1 MKEIEPIVIILLLI
15 YVLIIL
21 ISILELTA
29 LSVAALIGALL
40 TAWFGI
46 QYGAFTYQEALGFID
61 FRLLGLLIGTMIVV
75 EVAKRGGLFNV
86 FALYAIKFS
95 GGHPGRLFVALCVVA
110 ALVSMFLSDP
120 TAMLLVAAATVTIT
134 KLLNFSPTPYFLS
147 AAIMINL
154 GGTSTL
160 IGSVSNMIIGID
172 SGLSFMD
179 FLSFLGVCE
188 VALWALTILALYFV
202 FRSQLGEKR
211 ELPEYNPRE
220 SIKDKEIFT
229 RSAFVLVVMIILFLT
244 LDAIGVGPEAVALG
258 CGVLVLLICKVD
270 PAEIFRELDWETVFF
285 IAGFMFIVG
294 GLEATRFL
302 SDISVQLFQ
311 VAGGSSLIASTMTL
325 WVSGFASIFVSNIA
339 VALTFT
345 PIIATQALSALNLSA
360 VWSALILGT
369 NLGGATTPFSGAV
382 MMMAIGTLKREN
394 ISVRFGDFTKV
405 GVVTS
410 LIQLGFSS
418 FYLIFRFGLLGT

>member
-1 MKEIEPIVIILLLI
+1 MDTIVLILLLI

-21 ISILELTA
+21 ISILELTS

-40 TAWFGI
+40 VAWFGI
-46 QYGAFTYQEALGFID
+46 QYGAFTYQDALGFID

-95 GGHPGRLFVALCVVA
+95 GGNPGRLFVAICVVA

-134 KLLNFSPTPYFLS
+134 KLLNYNPTPYFLS

-160 IGSVSNMIIGID
+160 IGSVSNMIIGIE

-179 FLSFLGVCE
+179 FLTFLGVCE
-188 VALWALTILALYFV
+188 IILWALTITALYAV
-202 FRSQLGEKR
+202 FRSKLGEKK
-211 ELPEYNPRE
+211 ELPEFNPRE
-220 SIKDKEIFT
+220 GIKDKKIFY
-229 RSAFVLVVMIILFLT
+229 RSAFVLVILIILFLT
-244 LDAIGVGPEAVALG
+244 LDTIGVGPEAVALG
-258 CGVLVLLICKVD
+258 CGILALLISRVD
-270 PAEIFRELDWETVFF
+270 PAEIFREIDWETVFF
-285 IAGFMFIVG
+285 IAGFMFIIG
-294 GLEATRFL
+294 GLESTQFL
-302 SDISVQLFQ
+302 SDISMQLFNF
-311 VAGGSSLIASTMTL
+311 AGGSSLIATQMTL
-325 WVSGFASIFVSNIA
+325 WVSGFASVFVSNIA

-345 PIIATQALSALNLSA
+345 PIIGAQVGSGLNLGA
-360 VWSALILGT
+360 VWSGLILGT

-382 MMMAIGTLKREN
+382 MMMAIGTLKREK
-394 ISVRFGDFTKV
+394 ISVKFGEFAKI
-405 GVVTS
+405 GIITS
-410 LIQLGFSS
+410 LIQLSFSS
-418 FYLIFRFGLLGT
+418 VYLIFRFGLMG

>member
-1 MKEIEPIVIILLLI
+1 MDTIVLILLLI

-21 ISILELTA
+21 ISILELTS

-40 TAWFGI
+40 VAWFGI
-46 QYGAFTYQEALGFID
+46 QYGAFTYQEALGFVD

-86 FALYAIKFS
+86 FALYAIKVS
-95 GGHPGRLFVALCVVA
+95 GGHPGRLFIAICVVA

-134 KLLNFSPTPYFLS
+134 KLLNYNPTPYFLS

-160 IGSVSNMIIGID
+160 IGSVSNMIIGIQA
-172 SGLSFMD
+172 GLTFMD
-179 FLSFLGVCE
+179 FLIFLGVCE
-188 VALWALTILALYFV
+188 VILWALTITALYFV
-202 FRSQLGEKR
+202 FRSKLGEKK

-220 SIKDKEIFT
+220 GIKDKKIFY
-229 RSAFVLVVMIILFLT
+229 RSIFVLVLLIILFLT
-244 LDAIGVGPEAVALG
+244 LDTIGVGPEAVALG
-258 CGVLVLLICKVD
+258 CGILALLISGVD
-270 PAEIFRELDWETVFF
+270 PAEIFREIDWETVFF
-285 IAGFMFIVG
+285 IAGFMFIIG
-294 GLEATRFL
+294 GLGSTQFL
-302 SDISVQLFQ
+302 SDVSMQLFQ
-311 VAGGSSLIASTMTL
+311 FASGNSLVATQMTL
-325 WVSGFASIFVSNIA
+325 WFSGLASVFVSNIA

-345 PIIATQALSALNLSA
+345 PIIGAQALSGLNLNA
-360 VWSALILGT
+360 VWSGLILGT

-382 MMMAIGTLKREN
+382 MMMAIGTLKREK
-394 ISVRFGDFTKV
+394 IAVKFGEFAKI
-405 GVVTS
+405 GIITS

-418 FYLIFRFGLLGT
+418 IYLVLRFGLMG

>member
-1 MKEIEPIVIILLLI
+1 MEPIVLILLLI
-15 YVLIIL
+15 YVLILL
-21 ISILELTA
+21 ISILELTS

-46 QYGAFTYQEALGFID
+46 QYGAFTYQDALGFVD

-95 GGHPGRLFVALCVVA
+95 KGNPGRLFVAICVVA

-134 KLLNFSPTPYFLS
+134 KVLNYNPTPYFLS

-172 SGLSFMD
+172 AGLSFMD

-188 VALWALTILALYFV
+188 VMLWALTILALYFV
-202 FRSQLGEKR
+202 FKSQLGEKK

-220 SIKDKEIFT
+220 GIKDKKIFY
-229 RSAFVLVVMIILFLT
+229 RSAFVLVILIVLFLT
-244 LDAIGVGPEAVALG
+244 LDTIGVGPEAVALG
-258 CGVLVLLICKVD
+258 CGILALLISRVD
-270 PAEIFRELDWETVFF
+270 PAEIFREIDWETVFF
-285 IAGFMFIVG
+285 IAGFMFIIS
-294 GLEATRFL
+294 GLERTQFL
-302 SDISVQLFQ
+302 SDISMQLFQ
-311 VAGGSSLIASTMTL
+311 FAGGSSLIATQMTL
-325 WVSGFASIFVSNIA
+325 WFSGVASVFVSNIA

-345 PIIATQALSALNLSA
+345 PIISAQALSGLNLNA
-360 VWSALILGT
+360 VWSALILGA

-382 MMMAIGTLKREN
+382 MMMAIGTLKREK
-394 ISVRFGDFTKV
+394 ISVKFGAFAKI
-405 GVVTS
+405 GIITS

-418 FYLIFRFGLLGT
+418 IYLALRFGLIGM

>member
-1 MKEIEPIVIILLLI
+1 MDTIVLILLLI

-21 ISILELTA
+21 ISILELTS

-40 TAWFGI
+40 VAWFGI
-46 QYGAFTYQEALGFID
+46 QYGAFTYQEALGFVD

-86 FALYAIKFS
+86 FALYAIKVS
-95 GGHPGRLFVALCVVA
+95 GGHPGRLFIAICVVA

-134 KLLNFSPTPYFLS
+134 KLLNYNPTPYFLS

-160 IGSVSNMIIGID
+160 IGSVSNMIIGIQA
-172 SGLSFMD
+172 GLTFMD
-179 FLSFLGVCE
+179 FLIFLGVCE
-188 VALWALTILALYFV
+188 VILWALTITALYFV
-202 FRSQLGEKR
+202 FRSKLGEKK

-220 SIKDKEIFT
+220 GIKDKKIFY
-229 RSAFVLVVMIILFLT
+229 RSIFVLVLLIILFLT
-244 LDAIGVGPEAVALG
+244 LDTIGVGPEAVALG
-258 CGVLVLLICKVD
+258 CGILALLISGVD
-270 PAEIFRELDWETVFF
+270 PAEIFREIDWETVFF
-285 IAGFMFIVG
+285 IAGFMFIIG
-294 GLEATRFL
+294 GLGSTQFL
-302 SDISVQLFQ
+302 SDVSMQLFQ
-311 VAGGSSLIASTMTL
+311 FASGNSLVATQMTL
-325 WVSGFASIFVSNIA
+325 WFSGLASVFVSNIA

-345 PIIATQALSALNLSA
+345 PIIGAQALSGLNLNA
-360 VWSALILGT
+360 VWSGLILGT

-382 MMMAIGTLKREN
+382 MMMAIGTLKREK
-394 ISVRFGDFTKV
+394 IAVKFSEFAKIGII
-405 GVVTS
+405 TS

-418 FYLIFRFGLLGT
+418 IYLVLRFGLMG

>member
-1 MKEIEPIVIILLLI
+1 MEPIVLILLLI

-21 ISILELTA
+21 ISILELTS

-46 QYGAFTYQEALGFID
+46 QYGAFTYQDALGFVD

-95 GGHPGRLFVALCVVA
+95 KGNPGRLFVAICVVA

-134 KLLNFSPTPYFLS
+134 KLLNYSPTPYFLS

-172 SGLSFMD
+172 AGLSFMD

-188 VALWALTILALYFV
+188 VILWALTILALYFV
-202 FRSQLGEKR
+202 FKSQLGEKKV
-211 ELPEYNPRE
+211 LPEYNPKE
-220 SIKDKEIFT
+220 GIKDKKIFY
-229 RSAFVLVVMIILFLT
+229 RSVFVLVILLVLFLT
-244 LDAIGVGPEAVALG
+244 LDKIGVGPEAVALG
-258 CGVLVLLICKVD
+258 CGILALLISRVD
-270 PAEIFRELDWETVFF
+270 PAEIFKEIDWETVFF

-294 GLEATRFL
+294 GLEQTQFL
-302 SDISVQLFQ
+302 GDISTQLFQ
-311 VAGGSSLIASTMTL
+311 FAGGSSLIATQMTL
-325 WVSGFASIFVSNIA
+325 WFSGVASVFVSNIA

-345 PIIATQALSALNLSA
+345 PIISAQALSGLNLSPI
-360 VWSALILGT
+360 WSALILGT

-382 MMMAIGTLKREN
+382 MMMAIGTLKREK
-394 ISVRFGDFTKV
+394 IAIRFGDFAKIGIIT
-405 GVVTS
+405 T

-418 FYLIFRFGLLGT
+418 IYLALRFGLIGM

>member
-1 MKEIEPIVIILLLI
+1 MEPIVLILLLI

-21 ISILELTA
+21 ISILELTS

-40 TAWFGI
+40 VAWFGI
-46 QYGAFTYQEALGFID
+46 QYGAFTYQDALGFVD

-95 GGHPGRLFVALCVVA
+95 GGNPGRLFVAICVVA

-134 KLLNFSPTPYFLS
+134 KLLNYNPTPYFLS

-160 IGSVSNMIIGID
+160 IGSVSNMIIGIEA
-172 SGLSFMD
+172 GISFMD

-188 VALWALTILALYFV
+188 IILWALTITALYFV
-202 FRSQLGEKR
+202 FRSKLGEKK

-220 SIKDKEIFT
+220 GIKDKKIFY
-229 RSAFVLVVMIILFLT
+229 RSAFVLVILLVLFLT
-244 LDAIGVGPEAVALG
+244 LDTLGVGPEAVALG
-258 CGVLVLLICKVD
+258 CGILALLISRVD
-270 PAEIFRELDWETVFF
+270 PAEIFREIDWETVFF
-285 IAGFMFIVG
+285 IAGFMFIIS
-294 GLEATRFL
+294 GLERTQFL
-302 SDISVQLFQ
+302 SDISVQIFQ
-311 VAGGSSLIASTMTL
+311 FAGGSSLIATQMTL
-325 WVSGFASIFVSNIA
+325 WFSGVASVFVSNIA

-345 PIIATQALSALNLSA
+345 PIISAQALSGLNLNA
-360 VWSALILGT
+360 IWSGLILGT

-394 ISVRFGDFTKV
+394 ISVKFGEFAKI
-405 GVVTS
+405 GIITS
-410 LIQLGFSS
+410 LIQLSFSS
-418 FYLIFRFGLLGT
+418 IYLALRFGLIGM

>member
-1 MKEIEPIVIILLLI
+1 MDAVVLILLLI

-21 ISILELTA
+21 ISILELTS
-29 LSVAALIGALL
+29 LSVAALLGALL
-40 TAWFGI
+40 VAWFGI
-46 QYGAFTYQEALGFID
+46 QYGAFTYQDALGFVD

-95 GGHPGRLFVALCVVA
+95 GGNPGRLFVAICVVA

-134 KLLNFSPTPYFLS
+134 KLLNYNPTPYFLS

-160 IGSVSNMIIGID
+160 IGSVSNMIIGIEA
-172 SGLSFMD
+172 GISFID
-179 FLSFLGVCE
+179 FLIFLGVCE
-188 VALWALTILALYFV
+188 IILWALTITALYFV
-202 FRSQLGEKR
+202 FRSKLGEKK

-220 SIKDKEIFT
+220 GIKDKTVFY
-229 RSAFVLVVMIILFLT
+229 RSVFVLVILLILFLT
-244 LDAIGVGPEAVALG
+244 LDTIGVGPEAVALG
-258 CGVLVLLICKVD
+258 CGILALLISRVD
-270 PAEIFRELDWETVFF
+270 PAEIFREIDWETVFF
-285 IAGFMFIVG
+285 IAGFMFIIG
-294 GLEATRFL
+294 GLESTQFL
-302 SDISVQLFQ
+302 NGVSMQLFQ
-311 VAGGSSLIASTMTL
+311 FAGGNSMVATQMTL
-325 WVSGFASIFVSNIA
+325 WFSGVASVFVSNIA

-345 PIIATQALSALNLSA
+345 PIVTAQAFSGLNLNA
-360 VWSALILGT
+360 IWSGLILGT

-382 MMMAIGTLKREN
+382 MMMAVGTLKREK
-394 ISVRFGDFTKV
+394 ISVKFGEFAKIGIIT
-405 GVVTS
+405 T

-418 FYLIFRFGLLGT
+418 LYLTLRFGLLGM

>member
-1 MKEIEPIVIILLLI
+1 MEPIVLILLLI
-15 YVLIIL
+15 YILIL
-21 ISILELTA
+21 VISILELTS

-46 QYGAFTYQEALGFID
+46 QYGAFTYQDALGFVD

-95 GGHPGRLFVALCVVA
+95 KGNPGRLFVAICVVA

-134 KLLNFSPTPYFLS
+134 KLLNYNPTPYFLS

-172 SGLSFMD
+172 AGLSFMD
-179 FLSFLGVCE
+179 FISLLGVCE
-188 VALWALTILALYFV
+188 VILWALTILALYFV
-202 FRSQLGEKR
+202 FKSQLGEKKS
-211 ELPEYNPRE
+211 LPEYNPRE
-220 SIKDKEIFT
+220 GIKDKNIFY
-229 RSAFVLVVMIILFLT
+229 RSTFVLVILIILFLI
-244 LDAIGVGPEAVALG
+244 LDTIGVGPEAVALG
-258 CGVLVLLICKVD
+258 CGILALLVSKVD
-270 PAEIFRELDWETVFF
+270 PAEIFKEIDWETVFF
-285 IAGFMFIVG
+285 IAGFMFIIS
-294 GLEATRFL
+294 GLERTQFL
-302 SDISVQLFQ
+302 SDLSMQLFQ
-311 VAGGSSLIASTMTL
+311 FAGGSSLIATQMTL
-325 WVSGFASIFVSNIA
+325 WFSGVASVFVSNIA

-345 PIIATQALSALNLSA
+345 PIISAQALSGLNLNA
-360 VWSALILGT
+360 IWSALILGS

-382 MMMAIGTLKREN
+382 MMMAIGTLKREK
-394 ISVRFGDFTKV
+394 ISIRFGDFAKIGIIT
-405 GVVTS
+405 T

-418 FYLIFRFGLLGT
+418 IYLALKFQLIGM

>member
-1 MKEIEPIVIILLLI
+1 MEPIVLILLLI

-21 ISILELTA
+21 ISILELTS

-46 QYGAFTYQEALGFID
+46 QYGAFSYQEALGFVD

-95 GGHPGRLFVALCVVA
+95 RGNPGRLFVAICVVA

-134 KLLNFSPTPYFLS
+134 KLLNYDPTPYFLS

-160 IGSVSNMIIGID
+160 IGSVSNMIIGIEA
-172 SGLSFMD
+172 G
-179 FLSFLGVCE
+179 LSFLGFISFLGICE
-188 VALWALTILALYFV
+188 VILWALTILALYFV
-202 FRSQLGEKR
+202 FKSQLGEKKV
-211 ELPEYNPRE
+211 LPEYNPKE
-220 SIKDKEIFT
+220 GIKDKKIFY
-229 RSAFVLVVMIILFLT
+229 RSAFVLVILIVLFLT
-244 LDAIGVGPEAVALG
+244 LDTIGVGPEAVALG
-258 CGVLVLLICKVD
+258 CGILALLISRVD
-270 PAEIFRELDWETVFF
+270 PAEIFKEIDWETVFF
-285 IAGFMFIVG
+285 IAGFMFIIS
-294 GLEATRFL
+294 GLERTQFL
-302 SDISVQLFQ
+302 SDISTQLFQ
-311 VAGGSSLIASTMTL
+311 FAGGSSLIATQMTL
-325 WVSGFASIFVSNIA
+325 WFSGIASVFVSNIA

-345 PIIATQALSALNLSA
+345 PIISAQALSGLNLNA
-360 VWSALILGT
+360 IWSGLILGT

-382 MMMAIGTLKREN
+382 MMMAIGTLKREK
-394 ISVRFGDFTKV
+394 ISVKFGDFAKI
-405 GVVTS
+405 GIITS

-418 FYLIFRFGLLGT
+418 IYLALRFGLIGM